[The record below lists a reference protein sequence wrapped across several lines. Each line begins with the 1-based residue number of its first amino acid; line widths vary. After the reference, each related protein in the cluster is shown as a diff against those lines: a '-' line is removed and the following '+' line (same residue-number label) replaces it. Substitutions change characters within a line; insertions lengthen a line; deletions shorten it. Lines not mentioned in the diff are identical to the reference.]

1 MASKQTVALFL
12 VAMFA
17 LACVQTEAL
26 NCYDRNNCHLCQY
39 CSRRSECG
47 GSNLDY
53 DHQQA
58 CGCQSACDGNC
69 QAFCGYSGASGKRLL
84 LGRGL
89 NEVVDA

>member
-1 MASKQTVALFL
+1 MRSKRAEWHAAVAKQDS
-12 VAMFA
+12 MH
-17 LACVQTEAL
+17 
-26 NCYDRNNCHLCQY
+26 RRY